1 MIKTPFALDAA
12 SASAQPV
19 VTLSWALFIG
29 GGLILLLVLVMIAI
43 AVCGPRR
50 WRRVLAREKVII
62 GLGFAFPLVVLS
74 GLLVLGLTM
83 TAGLA
88 SSKPK
93 PDALMIT
100 VQGEQWWWRINY
112 DGFETA
118 NELVIPVGRPVR
130 LNLVSDNVIHSF
142 WVPQLG
148 GKRDMI
154 PGHSNYLNIQADKA
168 GNFFGICSEYCGGP
182 HALMQFRVIALPPEQ
197 YTQWEAAQRLPA
209 NAPSG
214 NIATRGADNFLKLGC
229 GVCHNI
235 EGTLAQGTS
244 GPDLTHLGSRNTIGA
259 AILPMDEH
267 NIAQWTRHADTIK
280 PNNKMPPYSYLQ
292 TDEIDDI
299 AYYLARLK

>member
-259 AILPMDEH
+259 AILEMDEH
-267 NIAQWTRHADTIK
+267 NIAQWTRHADMIK

-292 TDEIDDI
+292 TGEIDDI

>member
-267 NIAQWTRHADTIK
+267 NIAQWTRHADMIK

-292 TDEIDDI
+292 TGEIDDI